1 MPRLTNNLAD
11 WFPLLETAGVQ
22 TPRTSIIGTDR
33 DLSPLLDRVAPDGIS
48 GLVEQVVDAAGRLGF
63 PAFLRTGHT
72 AGKHDFAR
80 TAFLRSPADALPHIA
95 ALVEHSAMADA
106 AGLPTNTWVVREF
119 LPIRPAFVAF
129 RGLPITAERR
139 YFFNAL
145 GQVTGHHPYWTPAA
159 VAQGNPRGPRGP
171 LTDEQWRP
179 DPGPSQQ
186 GDGRGGCT
194 LDLDDR
200 AGRGGVCLSRFVVG
214 GLPAHRRSGMG
225 CHRHGPVRG
234 LVHLARAPECTVH
247 VASPAAD
254 RRRRTVNRPAEMFPL
269 VAVGAVCLPG
279 ERGVR
284 WAWAA
289 PGARSAQPSHD

>member
-95 ALVEHSAMADA
+95 ALVEHSAMADV

-179 DPGPSQQ
+179 V
-186 GDGRGGCT
+186 
-194 LDLDDR
+194 LDRLNR
-200 AGRGGVCLSRFVVG
+200 ETVEEVALLTSMTERVAAAF
-214 GLPAHRRSGMG
+214 AF
-225 CHRHGPVRG
+225 HGSWSVDY
-234 LVHLARAPECTVH
+234 LHT
-247 VASPAAD
+247 AD
-254 RRRRTVNRPAEMFPL
+254 RGWVAIDMARFADSFIWHEHPNAPFTLRRPL
-269 VAVGAVCLPG
+269 PIGAG
-279 ERGVR
+279 GR
-284 WAWAA
+284 
-289 PGARSAQPSHD
+289 